1 MNSLKKRKYLLVQF
15 FNLEKIENIYLY
27 AFHNHLDEHSSK
39 RISLS
44 YDISKNF

>member
-1 MNSLKKRKYLLVQF
+1 MNSLKKKTSLSLV

-27 AFHNHLDEHSSK
+27 AFHNHLGEHSSK
-39 RISLS
+39 RTSLS